1 MLMKPHRPNKGS
13 ETHKRQAASEPPSPT
28 SRSERERE
36 LENLVGD
43 LRRQLHESLVAN
55 ILDLRIAG
63 GLLNERERSKS
74 QAATAKLSN
83 EALEFMRRD
92 LVKIFARINT
102 TASPAPSM
110 ITEGPDYIA

>member
-1 MLMKPHRPNKGS
+1 MARRP
-13 ETHKRQAASEPPSPT
+13 PPARL
-28 SRSERERE
+28 SRTRA
-36 LENLVGD
+36 LESTVND
-43 LRRQLHESLVAN
+43 LRRQLHNALVAN